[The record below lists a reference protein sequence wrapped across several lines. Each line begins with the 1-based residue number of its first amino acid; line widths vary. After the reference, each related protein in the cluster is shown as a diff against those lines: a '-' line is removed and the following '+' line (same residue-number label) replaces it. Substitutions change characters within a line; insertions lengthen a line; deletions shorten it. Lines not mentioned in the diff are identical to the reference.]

1 MPAFGPAS
9 AISGSHRICEICQGK
24 RRDSGIG
31 KNIGAHR
38 ADGRRLAV
46 DHAPNPFG
54 QRNMLTSVRRNDAT
68 ARRSA
73 CRLNSNGPAT
83 WMVSRRAGRRCC
95 SMLSKIRGI
104 RPFL

>member
-24 RRDSGIG
+24 RRYSGIG

-38 ADGRRLAV
+38 SDGRRLAV

-54 QRNMLTSVRRNDAT
+54 RHAAERCVAAT
-68 ARRSA
+68 RTNNCGDLLEEYRRSK
-73 CRLNSNGPAT
+73 PEPIQPYP
-83 WMVSRRAGRRCC
+83 WQV
-95 SMLSKIRGI
+95 
-104 RPFL
+104 